1 MRPELEAQS
10 LNHWTTREVSQ
21 ASVFIPND
29 FWCLSMSLASG
40 WENGG
45 KHAAADSLPRRIK
58 TGFVTKEGHLGISPN
73 VYAAAA
79 KSRQSYLTLCHPI
92 DSSPPSSP
100 VPGIFQARVL
110 EWLTSAFSPS
120 VCA

>member
-10 LNHWTTREVSQ
+10 LNHWTTREVPQ
-21 ASVFIPND
+21 ASVFIPHD

-45 KHAAADSLPRRIK
+45 KHTAADSQPWRIK

-79 KSRQSYLTLCHPI
+79 KSRQSYLTLCNPI

-100 VPGIFQARVL
+100 VPGILQARTL
-110 EWLTSAFSPS
+110 EWIAISFSSA
-120 VCA
+120 